1 MKSNDTPVS
10 DLELSR
16 FYGED
21 REPLSLQVQ
30 IAITAI
36 RQIQEHNFSTEA
48 AAALVSALEC
58 RIANS
63 AFKHVQNRWIDV
75 PGALEYLQDAHN
87 LLEQT

>member
-1 MKSNDTPVS
+1 MKSNDIPVS
-10 DLELSR
+10 DLELSQ
-16 FYGED
+16 FYGAEQ
-21 REPLSLQVQ
+21 EPLPLQVQ

-36 RQIQEHNFSTEA
+36 RQIQERNFSTEA

-75 PGALEYLQDAHN
+75 PSALEHLQDAHN

>member
-1 MKSNDTPVS
+1 MKSNDIPVA
-10 DLELSR
+10 DLELAAL
-16 FYGED
+16 YGTEQ
-21 REPLSLQVQ
+21 EPLPLQVQ

-58 RIANS
+58 RIAGS
-63 AFKHVQNRWIDV
+63 AFQHVQNRWIDV

-87 LLEQT
+87 LLEST